1 MVVSKAVARANFL
14 KNNSVFKDI
23 FEVLNNS
30 IIIDSELGYT
40 YTELDYTLPDN
51 FNKPDNFDD
60 ILLSE
65 IAKGGYTNTQI
76 EVIGNY
82 VTFYLEF

>member
-1 MVVSKAVARANFL
+1 MIVNKAVARANFL
-14 KNNSVFKDI
+14 NNNKVFKNI
-23 FEVLNNS
+23 FEVLNNA
-30 IIIDSELGYT
+30 IIHDSELGYN
-40 YTELDYTLPDN
+40 YTESDYTLPDN
-51 FNKPDNFDD
+51 FNKPDNFTQ
-60 ILLSE
+60 ILMEE